1 MNPPTNRSSTILNDV
16 EITGT
21 ITFQGELS
29 FDGQLHEGEIIGE
42 HLVVGPTARIEG
54 NIQVATLI
62 LHGSV
67 IGNVLVTDRC
77 KLTGTANLV
86 GGLTTNRLAMDDG
99 ATLIG
104 NAEITPDTKAR
115 PPLPKDVSV
124 STEFPP
130 GLASLKAQVQ
140 IR

>member
-1 MNPPTNRSSTILNDV
+1 MNPSSNRSSIILNDV

-21 ITFQGELS
+21 ITFQGELI
-29 FDGQLHEGEIIGE
+29 FDGRLHEGEVIGE
-42 HLVVGPTARIEG
+42 HLVIGATARIEG
-54 NIQVATLI
+54 NVQVATLI

-77 KLTGTANLV
+77 KLTGSANLV

-104 NAEITPDTKAR
+104 EAVITPDGKT
-115 PPLPKDVSV
+115 PSV
-124 STEFPP
+124 SSTF
-130 GLASLKAQVQ
+130 ASALK
-140 IR
+140 